1 MHASLSP
8 TVVLSVMEMEQMGNC
23 IYHDMPVSEGDPL
36 FCHHKSHQ
44 RLMHHRTLGD
54 SFCHPFAAKSPAQRV
69 SASRPNPLD
78 LGGSRATSIFLP
90 AKQQWDAMGQ
100 VWSNSKTLKAAFCCR
115 DTELYKLQGCPILI
129 LSYSVPNDTVIN

>member
-1 MHASLSP
+1 
-8 TVVLSVMEMEQMGNC
+8 
-23 IYHDMPVSEGDPL
+23 MPVSEGDPL
-36 FCHHKSHQ
+36 FLPPQIPPKADAN
-44 RLMHHRTLGD
+44 RTLGD
-54 SFCHPFAAKSPAQRV
+54 SFCHPSAAKSPPQRV

-78 LGGSRATSIFLP
+78 LGGSRATSNLSP

-100 VWSNSKTLKAAFCCR
+100 VWSNSKTLKSAFCCR